1 MEGQNAELVD
11 KNAALEDEYKRVA
24 QFKPLMDSY
33 KSQISELEGKAS
45 NLQRDLNSSRYETEQ
60 AVSRLRASED
70 SRAKE
75 KEEMELY
82 QDRIKE
88 LEYGANG
95 SSRRKKKEVNGEESD
110 TSVNGAEGL
119 VAADESLAPEDDSM
133 NDDDDLDPDL
143 TGELDDALKG
153 TTMTDLK
160 IRVRK
165 LAREL
170 EAAQANK
177 ADVSRIL
184 VLENLLDD
192 SNRMKTKYENDY
204 LKEHQGKLVL
214 MNELET
220 IRNGKSSLGDGPEAA
235 LALRRRLNET
245 VEEIDELKKE
255 LTSLKVKS
263 ERMEKELTI
272 AKSDRK

>member
-1 MEGQNAELVD
+1 
-11 KNAALEDEYKRVA
+11 
-24 QFKPLMDSY
+24 
-33 KSQISELEGKAS
+33 
-45 NLQRDLNSSRYETEQ
+45 
-60 AVSRLRASED
+60 
-70 SRAKE
+70 
-75 KEEMELY
+75 MELY